1 MVTAENELP
10 SSSAY
15 CFISEKTVHCIP
27 IDSLSSD
34 SFPIDNT
41 GKQNDESDFTPD
53 KLYLKNRNLVYRL
66 NNPSLSDLETDSVSS
81 TPLHTQVSSVT
92 NIPAYSRTEDK
103 PCDEDKLS
111 PYTRNGR
118 RPMSRSPSPSAA
130 DLKMDSIINNYSTH
144 AIYLPKLII
153 NLSED
158 LQTNYSELR
167 SLLTKVLPA
176 WTDPSKIEFQKL
188 TGGITNMLLSCKY
201 PSGDCVLIRVY
212 GHGTNLIIDRHRE
225 FILQLILNSIDLA
238 PPIFSRF
245 KNGLI
250 YGFLPGRSLEPKDL
264 SSESLYPLIAQ
275 QLGNWHHNLD
285 YKLIEN
291 GVEKLRNFTKK
302 LKSQTKP
309 SSSFKH
315 ATTTKNKKVKKHF
328 ISNIWE
334 LIEDWINIV
343 PVNPNLIS
351 SFNSNLDVSV
361 DESNLKEIITAEF
374 EWLKKVLVNSK
385 SPIVSSH
392 CDLLSGNVIIPEG
405 YDTTTPVVDLP
416 DLSENPVKF
425 IDYEYM
431 LPAPRAF
438 DIANHLA
445 EWQGFDCDRS
455 AIPVPNV
462 NNPTLVK
469 WVKGYLNNNNASTF
483 EVELL
488 IEEISTFYGLPGF
501 YWGIWA
507 IIQSEISNIDFSY
520 SSYGEQRLQEYW
532 DWKVDYLA
540 KAKEAV

>member
-1 MVTAENELP
+1 MVAAENELP
-10 SSSAY
+10 PSSAY
-15 CFISEKTVHCIP
+15 CFISEKEVHCIP
-27 IDSLSSD
+27 IDSFNSE

-41 GKQNDESDFTPD
+41 SKQNDESDVYPD

-66 NNPSLSDLETDSVSS
+66 NNPSLSDLETDS
-81 TPLHTQVSSVT
+81 PG
-92 NIPAYSRTEDK
+92 
-103 PCDEDKLS
+103 DKLS
-111 PYTRNGR
+111 PFIRKESQQ
-118 RPMSRSPSPSAA
+118 PSRSPSPSAA
-130 DLKMDSIINNYSTH
+130 DLKIDSIINNYSTH
-144 AIYLPKLII
+144 AIYLPKLIV

-158 LQTNYSELR
+158 LQNNYTELR
-167 SLLTKVLPA
+167 SLLTKVLPT
-176 WTDPSKIEFQKL
+176 WLDPAKIELKKL
-188 TGGITNMLLSCKY
+188 TGGITNMLLSCTY
-201 PSGDCVLIRVY
+201 FTGDSVLIRVY

-225 FILQLILNSIDLA
+225 FILHLILNSIDLA

-250 YGFLPGRSLEPKDL
+250 YGFLPGRSLEPSDL

-291 GVEKLRNFTKK
+291 GVEKLRSFTKK
-302 LKSQTKP
+302 LKTQPTK
-309 SSSFKH
+309 
-315 ATTTKNKKVKKHF
+315 TGIKNGTSKVKKAKKNF
-328 ISNIWE
+328 ISTIWE

-343 PVNPNLIS
+343 PLNPNLIS
-351 SFNSNLDVSV
+351 SFNNNLEVNV

-374 EWLKKVLVNSK
+374 EWLKKVLVNSN
-385 SPIVSSH
+385 SPVVSSH
-392 CDLLSGNVIIPEG
+392 CDLLSGNVIIPEN
-405 YDTTTPVVDLP
+405 YDTSIIVTQLP
-416 DLSENPVKF
+416 DVRENPVKF

-445 EWQGFDCDRS
+445 EWQGFNCDRS
-455 AIPVPNV
+455 AIPEPSPS
-462 NNPTLVK
+462 NPTLVK
-469 WVKGYLNNNNASTF
+469 WVKGYLNNNEASSA
-483 EVELL
+483 EINLL

-540 KAKEAV
+540 KQALS